1 MNIQQLL
8 FTSLPYPPHPRRDEC
23 TCQIILA
30 YVITQTISYTVI
42 RVLSLTHQPTM
53 AVARNSL
60 RGFLTHAKDAL
71 RSAIKSNQKVTLV
84 IGNESAGQ
92 HLQCTNESI

>member
-1 MNIQQLL
+1 
-8 FTSLPYPPHPRRDEC
+8 
-23 TCQIILA
+23 
-30 YVITQTISYTVI
+30 
-42 RVLSLTHQPTM
+42 M
-53 AVARNSL
+53 AVARTSL

-71 RSAIKSNQKVTLV
+71 CSAIKSNEKVTLV

>member
-1 MNIQQLL
+1 VPDHR
-8 FTSLPYPPHPRRDEC
+8 SLRNHLNY
-23 TCQIILA
+23 L
-30 YVITQTISYTVI
+30 YTGS
-42 RVLSLTHQPTM
+42 RVLFLTHQPTM

-60 RGFLTHAKDAL
+60 RCFLTHAKDVL
-71 RSAIKSNQKVTLV
+71 RSAIKSNEKVTLV